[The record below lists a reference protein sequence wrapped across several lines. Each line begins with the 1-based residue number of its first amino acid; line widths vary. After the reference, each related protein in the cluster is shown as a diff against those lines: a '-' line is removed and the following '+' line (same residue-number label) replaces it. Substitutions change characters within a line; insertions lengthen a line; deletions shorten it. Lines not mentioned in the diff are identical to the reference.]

1 MTIKTQPDLSR
12 LQTLEV
18 GTRILV
24 NCPNLC
30 NLTDKFVI
38 GNKIYS
44 PDTQICA
51 SAYHAGILKR
61 GQYSFYMII
70 SKGLSCYFASDSGG
84 VSSQMTTTPGAYSI
98 SFMDLNFTNFLP
110 FVNMQ
115 LDFVVPGSTTAT
127 PVYVSGTV
135 KAVEATSDGANLMIT
150 PAIKIPGSPEAGYP
164 IYWPS
169 SAVDF
174 CGEKIPNET
183 CNPES
188 RRPDKLG
195 LF

>member
-1 MTIKTQPDLSR
+1 
-12 LQTLEV
+12 
-18 GTRILV
+18 
-24 NCPNLC
+24 
-30 NLTDKFVI
+30 
-38 GNKIYS
+38 
-44 PDTQICA
+44 
-51 SAYHAGILKR
+51 
-61 GQYSFYMII
+61 MII

-150 PAIKIPGSPEAGYP
+150 PAI
-164 IYWPS
+164 
-169 SAVDF
+169 
-174 CGEKIPNET
+174 
-183 CNPES
+183 
-188 RRPDKLG
+188 
-195 LF
+195 